1 MKKLLRP
8 PKIEELIQTESPITN
23 SPQKNGT
30 PPVTDI
36 KPGYLLH
43 YCGSIT
49 IGNAGDVKQIEG
61 AMRKLL
67 NSGNTEQIPVR
78 FECLELGI
86 RITRDSNY
94 EVIKNFYQ
102 FIFLNI

>member
-8 PKIEELIQTESPITN
+8 PKMDELIKIESKNPK
-23 SPQKNGT
+23 SPQENISPFK
-30 PPVTDI
+30 TDI
-36 KPGYLLH
+36 KPGYLLN
-43 YCGSIT
+43 YCGSII

-67 NSGNTEQIPVR
+67 NSKNTEQIAVR

-86 RITRDSNY
+86 RITRDLNN
-94 EVIKNFYQ
+94 EVIDL
-102 FIFLNI
+102 II